1 MLAST
6 DIEGNKLYLKVS
18 GHVRKQKKKTLRKT
32 ENAFNKRNKFN
43 QLVCCTKNLLISP
56 LYSPFHFVL
65 WIPGLYEWVGIQINF
80 FEIYHFFVWPG
91 KKTRFFEKI
100 WTLAETLRMQDLGSN
115 FSKFS
120 RGGQNPP
127 PLGSDHFVILNLSVW
142 LHKIT

>member
-1 MLAST
+1 LFWSHITLLNQMLHHFKAYISRINNMYSLLFL
-6 DIEGNKLYLKVS
+6 DKYFLKNR
-18 GHVRKQKKKTLRKT
+18 GRTRLGLT
-32 ENAFNKRNKFN
+32 N
-43 QLVCCTKNLLISP
+43 
-56 LYSPFHFVL
+56 HFVL

-80 FEIYHFFVWPG
+80 FEIYNFFVWPG
-91 KKTRFFEKI
+91 KKTSFFEKI
-100 WTLAETLRMQDLGSN
+100 WTLTETLRMQDLGSN